1 MSDYGTPPPPP
12 PEDPDQ
18 PPSGGTPPPPP
29 PPPPAGQPYGQAGPG
44 YGAPPPAAAGGPY
57 ALWPK
62 RAGGYV
68 IDVLI
73 LIPAYI
79 VAVIGL
85 QIGGG
90 FGGLVAVIG
99 YLAAI
104 GIAIWNQVFK
114 QGTTGQSIGKGVLSI
129 KLISEET
136 GQPLGPLM
144 TFVRGIVHIVD
155 AIPCYV
161 GFLWPLW
168 DEKRQTFADK
178 IMKSIVIDV

>member
-12 PEDPDQ
+12 PEPTDPAYGSAPPPYE
-18 PPSGGTPPPPP
+18 PPS
-29 PPPPAGQPYGQAGPG
+29 
-44 YGAPPPAAAGGPY
+44 APPPAAPY

-62 RAGGYV
+62 RAGGYLV
-68 IDVLI
+68 DVAI
-73 LIPAYI
+73 LIPFYV
-79 VAVIGL
+79 VAFIFFAFDN
-85 QIGGG
+85 G
-90 FGGLVAVIG
+90 FFTFLGILV

-104 GIAIWNQVFK
+104 AVAIWNTVFK
-114 QGTTGQSIGKGVLSI
+114 QGTTGQSIGKGVMNI

-178 IMKSIVIDV
+178 ILKTIVVDV